1 MPEHYVGLMS
11 GTSMD
16 GIDAALVEFSDTG
29 DDNIN
34 GQRKIKLISSHS
46 HAIPLELKG
55 KLKLLSTDSPAA
67 SIDMLGETDTELGII
82 LADAVNTLLK
92 FSDMKAEQITA
103 IGSHGQTIRHQPRF
117 KNSFSIQIGDANR
130 ISYNTGITTVTD
142 FRRKDMAAGGEGA
155 PLAPAFHQQVFHS
168 PNENRAVLNI
178 GGIANLTFLP
188 ADSQQSC
195 SGFDTGPGNTL
206 MDTWI
211 YKHKNN
217 LYDNNGT
224 WASSANADTRLVQ
237 QMMLDSFISATPPK
251 STGFEHYNL
260 AWLDRQLTDF
270 KHLNAG
276 QVQASLC
283 QFTCESIA
291 DAIERSLLKI
301 DTLIVCGGGVHNT
314 HLMELLAEQLKNSGV
329 KVESSEASGVAPDWV
344 EAIAF
349 AWLAR
354 QTIRGLAGNIPA
366 VTGASQ
372 KVVSGAIYP
381 AP

>member
-1 MPEHYVGLMS
+1 MSELYVGLMS

-16 GIDAALVEFSDTG
+16 GIDAALVEFGGIDSPQKVRLVSD
-29 DDNIN
+29 
-34 GQRKIKLISSHS
+34 HS
-46 HAIPLELKG
+46 HAIPP
-55 KLKLLSTDSPAA
+55 KLKEKLRLLSADAPAA
-67 SIDMLGETDTELGII
+67 SIDMLGETDTELG
-82 LADAVNTLLK
+82 LVFADAVNTLLK
-92 FSDMKAEQITA
+92 LSGIKAEQITA
-103 IGSHGQTIRHQPRF
+103 IGSHGQTIRHQPRL
-117 KNSFSIQIGDANR
+117 KNSFSMQIGDANR
-130 ISYNTGITTVTD
+130 ISYNTGVTTVTD

-168 PNENRAVLNI
+168 PDENRAVLNI

-188 ADSQQSC
+188 SDKPQNC

-206 MDTWI
+206 MDAWI
-211 YKHKNN
+211 HKHRNSSFDKN
-217 LYDNNGT
+217 GI
-224 WASSANADTRLVQ
+224 WAASTNADTGLVQ
-237 QMMLDSFISATPPK
+237 QMMQDVFICAPPPK

-260 AWLDRQLTDF
+260 AWLDRQLTHF
-270 KHLNAG
+270 EHLSAE

-283 QFTCESIA
+283 QFTCESIVY
-291 DAIERSLLKI
+291 AIERNLAKI
-301 DTLIVCGGGVHNT
+301 STLIVCGGGVHNT
-314 HLMELLAEQLKNSGV
+314 HLMKLLAEQLKNSDV

-354 QTIRGLAGNIPA
+354 QTIHGLAGNIPA

-372 KVVSGAIYP
+372 TVVSGAIYP

>member
-1 MPEHYVGLMS
+1 MSELYVGLMS

-16 GIDAALVEFSDTG
+16 GIDAALVEFGGIDSPQKVRLVSD
-29 DDNIN
+29 
-34 GQRKIKLISSHS
+34 HS
-46 HAIPLELKG
+46 HAIPP
-55 KLKLLSTDSPAA
+55 KLKEKLRLLSADAPAA
-67 SIDMLGETDTELGII
+67 SIDMLGETDTELG
-82 LADAVNTLLK
+82 LVFADAVNTLLK
-92 FSDMKAEQITA
+92 LSGIKAEQITA
-103 IGSHGQTIRHQPRF
+103 IGSHGQTIRHQPRL
-117 KNSFSIQIGDANR
+117 KNSFSMQIGDANR
-130 ISYNTGITTVTD
+130 ISYNTGVTTVTD

-168 PNENRAVLNI
+168 PDENRAVLNI

-188 ADSQQSC
+188 SDKPQNC

-206 MDTWI
+206 MDAWI
-211 YKHKNN
+211 HKHRNSSFDKNG
-217 LYDNNGT
+217 L
-224 WASSANADTRLVQ
+224 WAASTNADTGLVQ
-237 QMMLDSFISATPPK
+237 QMMQDVFICAPPPK

-260 AWLDRQLTDF
+260 AWLDRQLTHF
-270 KHLNAG
+270 EHLSAE

-283 QFTCESIA
+283 QFTCESIVY
-291 DAIERSLLKI
+291 AIERSLAKI
-301 DTLIVCGGGVHNT
+301 STLIVCGGGVHNT
-314 HLMELLAEQLKNSGV
+314 HLMKLLAEQLKNSDV

-354 QTIRGLAGNIPA
+354 QTIHGLAGNIPA

-372 KVVSGAIYP
+372 TVVSGAIYP